1 MHDIKTAVVIGGTS
15 GLGRSIAEALADAG
29 VQVTAF
35 GRRLPEEER
44 ANISWQRMNLLSDDF
59 SAFAAHMDA
68 DAVVFAAGLGRIAP
82 YDQLTDME
90 ITTAFRTNAESFA
103 RVLHMFQ
110 PRLMGEKDFYF
121 AVIGSI
127 AGLISSP
134 MFAAY
139 GAAKAAVKSL
149 CESVNAELA
158 AQGSRNRILNVAPG
172 ALKGTRFYG
181 GEDQPEMTRALADE
195 ILRRML
201 GREMLFIP
209 NYEQTYRGVL
219 ERYHA
224 DPEKFGVESWQYKQE
239 SGRIGEKP
247 RGTIGFLSG
256 TFDLFHI
263 GHLNLL
269 RRAKQYCDYL
279 IVGVHPPG
287 SSHKNKPTFIPLEE
301 RMAILE
307 SIRYVD
313 KVVVTLD
320 EDDAMYELYPYDYLF
335 VGSDYKGTERF
346 NRYEEKLCPLG
357 VKIIYF
363 PYTQG
368 TSSTQLREALS
379 AVGRA
384 DSHLPGGV

>member
-1 MHDIKTAVVIGGTS
+1 MNKIQNAVVIGGTS
-15 GLGRSIAEALADAG
+15 GLGRSIAEALATNG
-29 VQVTAF
+29 VQVKVF
-35 GRRLPEEER
+35 GRSLPETAPE
-44 ANISWQRMNLLSDDF
+44 NIEYQPLNLLSGDF
-59 SAFAAHMDA
+59 SPLEECRDTDA
-68 DAVVFAAGLGRIAP
+68 LIYAAGLGRIAP
-82 YDQLTDME
+82 FDQLTEGE
-90 ITTAFRTNAESFA
+90 ITALFRTNAESFA

-110 PRLMGEKDFYF
+110 PRLLEKKDFF
-121 AVIGSI
+121 CAVIGSI

-139 GAAKAAVKSL
+139 GASKAAVSSL
-149 CESVNAELA
+149 CESVNAELI
-158 AQGSRNRILNVAPG
+158 AQGSANRVLNVSPG

-181 GEDQPEMTRALADE
+181 GEDQPEMTAGLAEE
-195 ILRRML
+195 IIDRML
-201 GREMLFIP
+201 NRETLFIP
-209 NYEQTYRGVL
+209 NYEETYKGVI

-224 DPEKFGVESWQYKQE
+224 DPEAFGVQSWNYKME
-239 SGRIGEKP
+239 SGRVSEKP
-247 RGTIGFLSG
+247 KLKIGFLSG

-269 RRAKQYCDYL
+269 RRAKRYCDYL

-346 NRYEEKLCPLG
+346 NRYEAELCPKG
-357 VKIIYF
+357 VQIIYF

-368 TSSTQLREALS
+368 TSSTQLRDAIT
-379 AVGRA
+379 RK
-384 DSHLPGGV
+384 

>member
-1 MHDIKTAVVIGGTS
+1 MNRIKKAIVIGGTS
-15 GLGRSIAEALADAG
+15 GLGRSIAESLATAG
-29 VQVTAF
+29 AQVTVF
-35 GRRLPEEER
+35 GRNIPDTATENMRFERL
-44 ANISWQRMNLLSDDF
+44 NLLSGEF
-59 SAFAAHMDA
+59 EPLEAHLDA
-68 DAVVFAAGLGRIAP
+68 DALIYAAGLGRIAP
-82 YDQLTDME
+82 YEQLTDGE
-90 ITTAFRTNAESFA
+90 LITLFRTNAESFA
-103 RVLHMFQ
+103 RILRMFQ
-110 PRLMGEKDFYF
+110 PRLLEKRDFF
-121 AVIGSI
+121 CAVIGSI

-139 GAAKAAVKSL
+139 GASKAAVASL

-158 AQGSRNRILNVAPG
+158 AQQSPNRILNVSPG

-181 GEDQPEMTRALADE
+181 GEDQPELTRALAE
-195 ILRRML
+195 EVVERML
-201 GREMLFIP
+201 ARETLFIP
-209 NYEQTYRGVL
+209 RYEETYKGVL

-224 DPEKFGVESWQYKQE
+224 DPEQFGVESWQYKQQ
-239 SGRIGEKP
+239 SGRIGDKP
-247 RGTIGFLSG
+247 RMKIGFLSG

-301 RMAILE
+301 RMAIVG
-307 SIRYVD
+307 SIKYVD

-320 EDDAMYELYPYDYLF
+320 EDNAMYELYPYDFLF

-346 NRYEEKLCPLG
+346 NRYEKELCPKG
-357 VKIIYF
+357 VQIIYF

-379 AVGRA
+379 RK
-384 DSHLPGGV
+384 

>member
-1 MHDIKTAVVIGGTS
+1 MNEIKTAVVIGGTS
-15 GLGRSIAEALADAG
+15 GLGRSIAETLANSG

-35 GRRLPEEER
+35 GRSLPET
-44 ANISWQRMNLLSDDF
+44 AVPGVSFQRLNLLCEEYSLLEE
-59 SAFAAHMDA
+59 HLNTDA
-68 DAVVFAAGLGRIAP
+68 LIFCAGLGRIAP
-82 YDQLTDME
+82 FEQLTDGE
-90 ITTAFRTNAESFA
+90 ITALFRANAESFA

-110 PRLMGEKDFYF
+110 PRLLEKRDFF
-121 AVIGSI
+121 CTVIGSI

-139 GAAKAAVKSL
+139 GASKAAVASL

-158 AQGSRNRILNVAPG
+158 AQESPNRILNVSPG

-181 GEDQPEMTRALADE
+181 GADAPEMTRALAEE
-195 ILRRML
+195 IVARMLRR
-201 GREMLFIP
+201 ETLFIP
-209 NYEQTYRGVL
+209 GYEETYRGVL

-224 DPEKFGVESWQYKQE
+224 DPEKFGVESWRYKQE
-239 SGRIGEKP
+239 SGRASEKP
-247 RGTIGFLSG
+247 RLKVGFLSG

-269 RRAKQYCDYL
+269 RRAKRYCDYL

-301 RMAILE
+301 RMEIIGAIK
-307 SIRYVD
+307 YVD

-320 EDDAMYELYPYDYLF
+320 EDDAMYDLYPYDYLF

-346 NRYEEKLCPLG
+346 RRYEEKLGPKG
-357 VKIIYF
+357 VEIIYF

-368 TSSTQLREALS
+368 TSSTQLREAIS
-379 AVGRA
+379 KK
-384 DSHLPGGV
+384 

>member
-1 MHDIKTAVVIGGTS
+1 MNRIKKAVVIGGTS
-15 GLGRSIAEALADAG
+15 GLGRSIAESLATAG
-29 VQVTAF
+29 AQVTVF
-35 GRRLPEEER
+35 GRNIPDTATE
-44 ANISWQRMNLLSDDF
+44 NISFERLNLLSGEF
-59 SAFAAHMDA
+59 EPLEAHLDA
-68 DAVVFAAGLGRIAP
+68 DALIYAAGLGRIAP
-82 YDQLTDME
+82 YEQLTDGE
-90 ITTAFRTNAESFA
+90 LITLFRTNAESFA
-103 RVLHMFQ
+103 RVLRMFQ
-110 PRLMGEKDFYF
+110 PRLLEKRDFF
-121 AVIGSI
+121 CAVIGSI

-139 GAAKAAVKSL
+139 GASKAAVASL
-149 CESVNAELA
+149 CESVNAELT
-158 AQGSRNRILNVAPG
+158 AQQSPNRILNVSPG

-181 GEDQPEMTRALADE
+181 GEDQPELTRALAKE
-195 ILRRML
+195 VVERML
-201 GREMLFIP
+201 ARETLFIP
-209 NYEQTYRGVL
+209 RYEETYKGVL

-224 DPEKFGVESWQYKQE
+224 DPEQFGVESWQYKQQ

-247 RGTIGFLSG
+247 RMKIGFLSG

-301 RMAILE
+301 RMAIVG
-307 SIRYVD
+307 SIKYVD

-320 EDDAMYELYPYDYLF
+320 EDNAMYELYPYDFLF

-346 NRYEEKLCPLG
+346 NRYEKELCPKG
-357 VKIIYF
+357 VQIIYF

-379 AVGRA
+379 RK
-384 DSHLPGGV
+384 

>member
-1 MHDIKTAVVIGGTS
+1 MNRIKKAVVIGGTS
-15 GLGRSIAEALADAG
+15 GLGRSIAESLATAG
-29 VQVTAF
+29 AQVTVF
-35 GRRLPEEER
+35 GRNIPDTATE
-44 ANISWQRMNLLSDDF
+44 NISFERLNLLSGEF
-59 SAFAAHMDA
+59 EPLEAHLDA
-68 DAVVFAAGLGRIAP
+68 DALIYAAGLGRIAP
-82 YDQLTDME
+82 YEQLTDGE
-90 ITTAFRTNAESFA
+90 LITLFRTNAESFA
-103 RVLHMFQ
+103 RVLRMFQ
-110 PRLMGEKDFYF
+110 PRLLEKRDFF
-121 AVIGSI
+121 CAVIGSI

-139 GAAKAAVKSL
+139 GASKAAVASL
-149 CESVNAELA
+149 CESVNAELT
-158 AQGSRNRILNVAPG
+158 AQQSPNRILNVSPG

-181 GEDQPEMTRALADE
+181 GEDQPELTRALAKE
-195 ILRRML
+195 VVERML
-201 GREMLFIP
+201 ARETLFIP
-209 NYEQTYRGVL
+209 RYEETYKGVL

-224 DPEKFGVESWQYKQE
+224 DPEKFGVESWQYKQQ

-247 RGTIGFLSG
+247 RMKIGFLSG

-301 RMAILE
+301 RMAIVG
-307 SIRYVD
+307 SIKYVD

-320 EDDAMYELYPYDYLF
+320 EDNAMYELYPYDFLF

-346 NRYEEKLCPLG
+346 NRYEKELCPKG
-357 VKIIYF
+357 VQIIYF

-379 AVGRA
+379 RK
-384 DSHLPGGV
+384 

>member
-1 MHDIKTAVVIGGTS
+1 MNRIKTAVVIGGTS
-15 GLGRSIAEALADAG
+15 GLGHSIALALAANG
-29 VQVTAF
+29 AKVTVF
-35 GRRLPEEER
+35 GRSLPETPEE
-44 ANISWQRMNLLSDDF
+44 NIEYQRLNLLSGDYAPLQEHL
-59 SAFAAHMDA
+59 SCDA
-68 DAVVFAAGLGRIAP
+68 LIYAAGLGRIAP
-82 YDQLTDME
+82 FDQLTEGE
-90 ITTAFRTNAESFA
+90 ITALFRTNGECFA

-110 PRLMGEKDFYF
+110 PRLLEKKDFF
-121 AVIGSI
+121 CAVIGSI

-139 GAAKAAVKSL
+139 GASKAAVKSL

-158 AQGSRNRILNVAPG
+158 AQESPNRILNVSPG

-181 GEDQPEMTRALADE
+181 GEDQPEMTAGLAGE
-195 ILRRML
+195 IVSRML
-201 GREMLFIP
+201 DRETLYIP
-209 NYEQTYRGVL
+209 AYEETYKGVI
-219 ERYHA
+219 ERYQA
-224 DPEKFGVESWQYKQE
+224 DPEAFGVSSWNYKME

-247 RGTIGFLSG
+247 RLKIGFLSG

-269 RRAKQYCDYL
+269 RRAKRYCYYL

-307 SIRYVD
+307 SVKYVD

-320 EDDAMYELYPYDYLF
+320 EDAEMYKLYPYDYLS
-335 VGSDYKGTERF
+335 VGSDYKGTARF
-346 NRYEEKLCPLG
+346 NRYEKELCPLG
-357 VKIIYF
+357 VQIIYF

-379 AVGRA
+379 RK
-384 DSHLPGGV
+384 

>member
-1 MHDIKTAVVIGGTS
+1 MNRIQTAVVIGGTS
-15 GLGRSIAEALADAG
+15 GLGRSIAEALAACG
-29 VQVTAF
+29 VKVTAF
-35 GRRLPEEER
+35 GRKLPENAPE
-44 ANISWQRMNLLSDDF
+44 NIEYKVLNLLSEEF
-59 SAFAAHMDA
+59 SILEDYLNA
-68 DAVVFAAGLGRIAP
+68 DALIYAAGLGRIAP
-82 YDQLTDME
+82 YEQLTDGE
-90 ITTAFRTNAESFA
+90 ITTLFRTNAEGFA
-103 RVLHMFQ
+103 RVLRMFQ
-110 PRLMGEKDFYF
+110 PRLLEKKDFF
-121 AVIGSI
+121 CAVIGSI

-158 AQGSRNRILNVAPG
+158 AQESPNRILNVSPG

-181 GEDQPEMTRALADE
+181 GDDQPELTKDLAREIITR
-195 ILRRML
+195 MV
-201 GREMLFIP
+201 GRETLYIP
-209 NYEQTYRGVL
+209 NYEETYKGVI
-219 ERYHA
+219 ERYQA
-224 DPEKFGVESWQYKQE
+224 DPEAFGVSSWNYKME

-247 RGTIGFLSG
+247 RLKVGFLSG

-269 RRAKQYCDYL
+269 RRAKRYCDYL

-301 RMAILE
+301 RMEIIG
-307 SIRYVD
+307 SVKYVD

-346 NRYEEKLCPLG
+346 NRYEAELCPKG
-357 VKIIYF
+357 VEIIYF

-368 TSSTQLREALS
+368 TSSTQLREAIT
-379 AVGRA
+379 RK
-384 DSHLPGGV
+384 

>member
-1 MHDIKTAVVIGGTS
+1 MNRIKSAVVIGGTS
-15 GLGRSIAEALADAG
+15 GLGRSIAENLACAG
-29 VQVTAF
+29 TKVTVF
-35 GRRLPEEER
+35 GRTLPE
-44 ANISWQRMNLLSDDF
+44 AASQNIEYKRLNLLSGDF
-59 SAFAAHMDA
+59 SPLEAHLDA
-68 DAVVFAAGLGRIAP
+68 DAVIYAAGLGRIAP
-82 YDQLTDME
+82 FDQLTE
-90 ITTAFRTNAESFA
+90 GELTTLYRTNAESFA

-110 PRLMGEKDFYF
+110 PRLLEKKDFF
-121 AVIGSI
+121 CAVIGSI

-139 GAAKAAVKSL
+139 GSSKAAVTSL

-158 AQGSRNRILNVAPG
+158 AQESPNRILNVSPG

-181 GEDQPEMTRALADE
+181 GEDQPELTRNLAQEAILRMLNRE
-195 ILRRML
+195 ILW
-201 GREMLFIP
+201 IP
-209 NYEQTYRGVL
+209 SYDEVYKGVL

-224 DPEKFGVESWQYKQE
+224 NPEKFGVESWQYKKE
-239 SGRIGEKP
+239 SGRISEKP
-247 RGTIGFLSG
+247 RMKIGFLSG

-301 RMAILE
+301 RMEIIGAIK
-307 SIRYVD
+307 YVD

-320 EDDAMYELYPYDYLF
+320 EDDAMYDLYPYDFLF

-346 NRYEEKLCPLG
+346 NRYEQKLCPKG
-357 VKIIYF
+357 VQIIYF

-368 TSSTQLREALS
+368 TSSTQLRETLM
-379 AVGRA
+379 RNK
-384 DSHLPGGV
+384 

>member
-1 MHDIKTAVVIGGTS
+1 MNRIKKAVVIGGTS
-15 GLGRSIAEALADAG
+15 GLGRSIAESLAAG
-29 VQVTAF
+29 GAQVTVF
-35 GRRLPEEER
+35 GRNIPDAAPQNMKFERL
-44 ANISWQRMNLLSDDF
+44 NLLSGEF
-59 SAFAAHMDA
+59 EPLEAQLDA
-68 DAVVFAAGLGRIAP
+68 DALIYAAGLGRVAP
-82 YDQLTDME
+82 YEQLTDGE
-90 ITTAFRTNAESFA
+90 LVTLFRTNAESFA
-103 RVLHMFQ
+103 RILRMFQ
-110 PRLMGEKDFYF
+110 PRLLEKRDFF
-121 AVIGSI
+121 CAVIGSI

-139 GAAKAAVKSL
+139 GASKAAVASL

-158 AQGSRNRILNVAPG
+158 AQQSPNRILNVSPG

-181 GEDQPEMTRALADE
+181 GEDQPELTCGLAGE
-195 ILRRML
+195 IVERML
-201 GREMLFIP
+201 ARETLFIP
-209 NYEQTYRGVL
+209 SYEEIYKGVL
-219 ERYHA
+219 ERYQA
-224 DPEKFGVESWQYKQE
+224 DPEKFGVESWQYKQQ

-247 RGTIGFLSG
+247 RMKIGFLSG

-301 RMAILE
+301 RMAIVG
-307 SIRYVD
+307 SIKYVD

-320 EDDAMYELYPYDYLF
+320 EDNAMYELYPYDFLF

-346 NRYEEKLCPLG
+346 NRYEKELCPKG
-357 VKIIYF
+357 VQIIYF

-379 AVGRA
+379 RK
-384 DSHLPGGV
+384 

>member
-1 MHDIKTAVVIGGTS
+1 MNRIRTAVVIGGTS

-29 VQVTAF
+29 VQVTAY
-35 GRRLPEEER
+35 GRSLPETAC
-44 ANISWQRMNLLSDDF
+44 ANIEFQPLNLLCGDLSPLEAKLDV
-59 SAFAAHMDA
+59 DA
-68 DAVVFAAGLGRIAP
+68 LIYAAGIGRIAP
-82 YDQLTDME
+82 FDQLTDGE
-90 ITTAFRTNAESFA
+90 LTALFRTNAESFA
-103 RVLHMFQ
+103 RVLRLFQ
-110 PRLMGEKDFYF
+110 SRLMEKQDFF
-121 AVIGSI
+121 CAVIGSI

-139 GAAKAAVKSL
+139 GASKAAVRSL
-149 CESVNAELA
+149 CESVNIELE
-158 AQGSRNRILNVAPG
+158 AQNSPNRILNVSPG
-172 ALKGTRFYG
+172 ALQGTRFYG
-181 GEDQPEMTRALADE
+181 GADETEKTRPLAEE

-201 GREMLFIP
+201 NREQLFIP
-209 NYEQTYRGVL
+209 RYEETYKGVL
-219 ERYHA
+219 ERYHD
-224 DPEKFGVESWQYKQE
+224 DPEKFGLESWAYKQQ
-239 SGRIGEKP
+239 SGRIGDRP
-247 RGTIGFLSG
+247 RMKVGFLSG

-269 RRAKQYCDYL
+269 RRAKRYCDYL

-301 RMAILE
+301 RMEIVG
-307 SIRYVD
+307 SIKYVD

-346 NRYEEKLCPLG
+346 NRYERELG
-357 VKIIYF
+357 PKGVQIIYF

-379 AVGRA
+379 RK
-384 DSHLPGGV
+384 